1 MGHLCRFLFIFLLF
15 VSACAGGGSPSRRLL
30 ERADSLLDVRP
41 DSALRL
47 LQGVSPRQLA
57 DRGGRMHYALLL
69 MQAKYKNYL
78 PVSEDDTLARELAVY
93 YEERGDRSMLARA
106 YYLLGGVYAERQEA
120 DHAFR
125 AYHEAA
131 RLARQAED
139 GRTLCLTLNQWAH
152 LCLNH
157 GMAARGDSLYA
168 ETARLARQVG
178 DSVRWAE
185 ALLRRGA
192 YALSLGDSAY
202 PRAEQL
208 IEEGYGLARR
218 LRSARLFQLAYLT
231 QSVLYSNTGRMTQAL
246 TETKEYLENVQ
257 EDSANLARACLLMGG
272 TYFQINRYDSAEVY
286 LHRALK
292 ADDYLVKESACTMLA
307 RMAEYEKDY
316 ERLALWER
324 KRSEYLGKRQA
335 LEQETRM
342 AVAAREVELMQ
353 ALRTRDSKISFLL
366 VGMTILALL
375 LSGSG
380 VTWIV
385 WRQRKRKSGCLQGAS
400 VKPEIGF
407 LEWDYRAFRQK
418 MQETNSYRLLGS
430 ILYYYKKTSNYERR
444 WELGDRDAFFR
455 EVDGLLPNHRMTFER
470 LYPELTQDEV
480 FCCYLYMLGFSDE
493 QVGILLER
501 TRSTVYRRRKA
512 MMINKMELE
521 STDIDCLV
529 RACHIPREA

>member
-1 MGHLCRFLFIFLLF
+1 MEQLCRLLFISFLF
-15 VSACAGGGSPSRRLL
+15 VSACVGGGSPSRRLL

-47 LQGVSPRQLA
+47 LQEVSPRQLA

-78 PVSEDDTLARELAVY
+78 PVSEDDTLARELVSY
-93 YEERGDRSMLARA
+93 YADAGDAGMQARA

-157 GMAARGDSLYA
+157 GMAAQGDSLYA

-202 PRAEQL
+202 SRAKRL
-208 IEEGYGLARR
+208 IEQGYGLARR
-218 LRSARLFQLAYLT
+218 LRSARLLQLAYLT

-246 TETKEYLENVQ
+246 TEAKEYLENVQ

-272 TYFQINRYDSAEVY
+272 TYFQINRHDSAEVY

-292 ADDYLVKESACTMLA
+292 ADDYAVKESACILLA

-316 ERLALWER
+316 ERLAVWER

-335 LEQETRM
+335 LKHDTQM

-418 MQETNSYRLLGS
+418 MQETDSYRLLGF
-430 ILYYYKKTSNYERR
+430 ILYYYKKTSNYGRR

-512 MMINKMELE
+512 MMINKMGLE

-529 RACHIPREA
+529 RACHISREA